1 MQKSRPG
8 PAGSLAVLK
17 RRTFEV
23 ERDPMTQQPSRTGR
37 RGLLGAAAL
46 GATLASTSSAVAQTG
61 TPPISPTTAEPVI
74 TRRIGRTGQEMTALG
89 LGTFLTF
96 DLNPGDRRD
105 ALREV
110 MRRYVAGGGRLI
122 DTSPLYGSAEVS
134 VGAFL
139 AGLPEEPDVLI
150 ANKIWSTGEYLGDES
165 HALASLEQSRLRIWR
180 ASLDVMQCHSLVNA
194 PVILPLMQA
203 WKREGLIRHVGVTH
217 HETAAQDDLAAV
229 VEAGGVDVVQTNY
242 SIFSRGAERRLLP
255 AAADRGVGVLVNL
268 PLEKARLM
276 RMVEGVP
283 LPGFAREFGATS
295 WAQFFLKWAMGHPA
309 VTSVLCGTSNPDH
322 AADNLQALRGPLPDQ
337 AMRRRMVA
345 HMETIPGFGEI
356 GRMPWYP
363 GKDGMYQGL
372 IRGSQARARA
382 RLSR

>member
-1 MQKSRPG
+1 MTDQFS
-8 PAGSLAVLK
+8 PA
-17 RRTFEV
+17 
-23 ERDPMTQQPSRTGR
+23 GR
-37 RGLLGAAAL
+37 RGFLGAAAL
-46 GATLASTSSAVAQTG
+46 GATLAGAPGALAQTG
-61 TPPISPTTAEPVI
+61 AGTPATAAATPVL
-74 TRRIGRTGQEMTALG
+74 TRRIGRTGQTVTALG
-89 LGTFLTF
+89 LGTFLTY
-96 DLNPGDRRD
+96 DLKPGDRRD

-110 MRRYVAGGGRLI
+110 LRRYVAGGGRLV

-139 AGLPEEPDVLI
+139 AGLPEAPEVLV

-180 ASLDVMQCHSLVNA
+180 ASIDIMQCHSIVNA
-194 PVILPLMQA
+194 PVILPLLQA
-203 WKREGLIRHVGVTH
+203 WKQEGLIRHVGVTH
-217 HETAAQDDLAAV
+217 HETAAQDELARI

-242 SIFSRGAERRLLP
+242 SIFSRGAEDRLLP

-276 RMVEGVP
+276 RVVEGVP
-283 LPGFAREFGATS
+283 LPGFAREIGATS
-295 WAQFFLKWAMGHPA
+295 WAQFFLKWVMGHPA
-309 VTSVLCGTSNPDH
+309 VTCVLCGTSNPDH
-322 AADNLQALRGPLPDQ
+322 VTDNLQALQALRGPLPDQ

-345 HMETIPGFGEI
+345 HMETIPGFGDI

-372 IRGSQARARA
+372 IRAAQARARV
-382 RLSR
+382 RLTQTR

>member
-1 MQKSRPG
+1 MTDQRSR
-8 PAGSLAVLK
+8 A
-17 RRTFEV
+17 
-23 ERDPMTQQPSRTGR
+23 GR
-37 RGLLGAAAL
+37 RGFLGAAAL
-46 GATLASTSSAVAQTG
+46 GATLAGTQGALAQSRGG
-61 TPPISPTTAEPVI
+61 TPAATMAAGEPVI
-74 TRRIGRTGQEMTALG
+74 TRRIGRTGQVVTALG
-89 LGTFLTF
+89 LGTFLTY
-96 DLNPGDRRD
+96 DLMPGDRRD

-110 MRRYVAGGGRLI
+110 LRRYVAGGGRLV

-139 AGLPEEPDVLI
+139 ASLPEEREVLV
-150 ANKIWSTGEYLGDES
+150 ANKIWSTGAYLGDES

-180 ASLDVMQCHSLVNA
+180 ATIDIMQCHSIVNA
-194 PVILPLMQA
+194 PVILPLLQA
-203 WKREGLIRHVGVTH
+203 WKREGLIRHIGVTH
-217 HETAAQDDLAAV
+217 HETSAQDELARI

-242 SIFSRGAERRLLP
+242 SIFSRAAEDRLLP

-276 RMVEGVP
+276 RVVEGVP
-283 LPGFAREFGATS
+283 LPDFAREIGATS
-295 WAQFFLKWAMGHPA
+295 WAQFFLKWVMGHPA

-322 AADNLQALRGPLPDQ
+322 VTDNLQALRGPLPDQ

-363 GKDGMYQGL
+363 GKDGMYRGL
-372 IRGSQARARA
+372 IRNAQARARA
-382 RLSR
+382 RLAP